1 MANNFTTGAFLK
13 KKERKIKRSENL
25 GKTVDMSL
33 VDELVVR
40 RSGAALMNAEEVLL
54 GNIYELIQKGDTKG
68 KKKSNAGFQGGS
80 NSGHLKSLSTI
91 LQILSNV
98 VLTRFVWGVAK
109 MLRSESL
116 PIWVLWVRRQ
126 PGVQVCAKHMH
137 EDLRRQTRGYCDT
150 TEPQRVQ

>member
-13 KKERKIKRSENL
+13 KKKKIKRSENL

-54 GNIYELIQKGDTKG
+54 GNIYELIQKGDTKE
-68 KKKSNAGFQGGS
+68 KKSNSGFQGGS
-80 NSGHLKSLSTI
+80 NRGHLKSLSTI

-98 VLTRFVWGVAK
+98 VLTRFVRGVAK

-137 EDLRRQTRGYCDT
+137 EDLRRQTRSYCDT

>member
-1 MANNFTTGAFLK
+1 
-13 KKERKIKRSENL
+13 
-25 GKTVDMSL
+25 MSL

-68 KKKSNAGFQGGS
+68 KKSNSGFQGGS
-80 NSGHLKSLSTI
+80 NSGRLKSLSTI

-98 VLTRFVWGVAK
+98 VLTRFVRGVAK

-137 EDLRRQTRGYCDT
+137 EDLRRQTRSYCDT

>member
-13 KKERKIKRSENL
+13 KEKKIKRSENL

-68 KKKSNAGFQGGS
+68 KKKQCWIS
-80 NSGHLKSLSTI
+80 
-91 LQILSNV
+91 
-98 VLTRFVWGVAK
+98 
-109 MLRSESL
+109 
-116 PIWVLWVRRQ
+116 RRIKQ
-126 PGVQVCAKHMH
+126 WPS
-137 EDLRRQTRGYCDT
+137 
-150 TEPQRVQ
+150 

>member
-13 KKERKIKRSENL
+13 KREKKIKRSENL

-68 KKKSNAGFQGGS
+68 KKSNAGFQGGS

-98 VLTRFVWGVAK
+98 VLTRFVRGVAK

-137 EDLRRQTRGYCDT
+137 EDLRRQTRSYCDT

>member
-13 KKERKIKRSENL
+13 KREKKIKRSENL

-68 KKKSNAGFQGGS
+68 KKKAMLDFKEDQ
-80 NSGHLKSLSTI
+80 TVA
-91 LQILSNV
+91 ILS
-98 VLTRFVWGVAK
+98 L
-109 MLRSESL
+109 
-116 PIWVLWVRRQ
+116 
-126 PGVQVCAKHMH
+126 
-137 EDLRRQTRGYCDT
+137 
-150 TEPQRVQ
+150 